1 MVISINDASEIPIY
15 QQIRNQIVLG
25 ISDGRLAPGEQ
36 LPTVRALAEE
46 IGINS
51 MTVSKAYTLL
61 KQEGYIYTD
70 RRSGARVRQEFETNK
85 ELSEKSQELLRQI
98 ISEAKVSG
106 MTQTEFFDLCKRRS
120 QPDLHHPAQ
129 YFCQHGAGAAVGQPV
144 LPVHGLCGPV
154 HRAGGVREH
163 HLLRHGADRLD
174 S

>member
-1 MVISINDASEIPIY
+1 MIFLAGAPPAPSPPAPPEIPIY

-85 ELSEKSQELLRQI
+85 ELSEKSRELLRQI

-106 MTQTEFFDLCKRRS
+106 KTQTEFFDLCKRI
-120 QPDLHHPAQ
+120 
-129 YFCQHGAGAAVGQPV
+129 YKG
-144 LPVHGLCGPV
+144 
-154 HRAGGVREH
+154 
-163 HLLRHGADRLD
+163 
-174 S
+174 

>member
-1 MVISINDASEIPIY
+1 MFYLTFCIVCIIMTNTKYCMIFMEGENMVISINDASEIPIY

-25 ISDGRLAPGEQ
+25 ISDGRIAPGEQ

-70 RRSGARVRQEFETNK
+70 RRSGARVRKEFETNK

-106 MTQTEFFDLCKRRS
+106 MTQTEFFDLCKRI
-120 QPDLHHPAQ
+120 
-129 YFCQHGAGAAVGQPV
+129 YKG
-144 LPVHGLCGPV
+144 
-154 HRAGGVREH
+154 
-163 HLLRHGADRLD
+163 
-174 S
+174 

>member
-1 MVISINDASEIPIY
+1 MIFTEGENMVISINDASEI
-15 QQIRNQIVLG
+15 QIRNQIVLG
-25 ISDGRLAPGEQ
+25 ISNGRLAPGEQ

-106 MTQTEFFDLCKRRS
+106 MTQTEFFDLCK
-120 QPDLHHPAQ
+120 HM
-129 YFCQHGAGAAVGQPV
+129 YKG
-144 LPVHGLCGPV
+144 
-154 HRAGGVREH
+154 
-163 HLLRHGADRLD
+163 
-174 S
+174 

>member
-70 RRSGARVRQEFETNK
+70 RVRQEFETNK

-106 MTQTEFFDLCKRRS
+106 MTQTEFFDLCKRI
-120 QPDLHHPAQ
+120 
-129 YFCQHGAGAAVGQPV
+129 YKG
-144 LPVHGLCGPV
+144 
-154 HRAGGVREH
+154 
-163 HLLRHGADRLD
+163 
-174 S
+174 